1 MNGAGTP
8 GPPYNKGM
16 LCSPCRSMFAVFLT
30 STLAAQAAAQTPA
43 PFPRPGD
50 PAKPT
55 APKLAPPQTPPP
67 GTRVLPPQPASSP
80 AAPGEPTEA
89 TLGTPI
95 YPGAD
100 FVASYDAGRGQRY
113 YLFGTTTDFLQIVNY
128 YKTVLKQKGEL
139 VYEEPPIHMFDI
151 GRFREETM
159 AFPPGVTVKDYT
171 WGGSAGY
178 LNPKRGAEPA
188 RYKTIIQIVPAPPVV
203 PR

>member
-1 MNGAGTP
+1 MSGAGTP

-16 LCSPCRSMFAVFLT
+16 LCSTCRSVLAVVLA
-30 STLAAQAAAQTPA
+30 STLAPNAAGQTPA

-50 PAKPT
+50 PGRPPV
-55 APKLAPPQTPPP
+55 PKLAPPPQPPP
-67 GTRVLPPQPASSP
+67 GTKVLPPQPASSP
-80 AAPGEPTEA
+80 AVPGEPTEA

-113 YLFGTTTDFLQIVNY
+113 YLFGTTADFLQIVNY

-139 VYEEPPIHMFDI
+139 VYEEPPIHMFDV

-188 RYKTIIQIVPAPPVV
+188 RYKTIIQIVPAPPLV
-203 PR
+203 PK